1 MRLLYLLVW
10 DAMFCIVLSISHFAS
25 ATLISP
31 DSSYIVTLIT
41 FAVCGVFLGHLPH
54 VNGLTI
60 VFVTLP
66 ALYLALAPFLAPI
79 LNTLPLPLP
88 GGISLVPAA
97 LLSPDTLL
105 LRYAGALTAGY
116 TLWRKF
122 QQ

>member
-41 FAVCGVFLGHLPH
+41 FAVCGAFLGHLTH
-54 VNGLTI
+54 VDGLTI

-79 LNTLPLPLP
+79 LNTLPLPLSDMNKRP
-88 GGISLVPAA
+88 
-97 LLSPDTLL
+97 
-105 LRYAGALTAGY
+105 
-116 TLWRKF
+116 
-122 QQ
+122 

>member
-41 FAVCGVFLGHLPH
+41 FAVCGAFLGHLPH
-54 VNGLTI
+54 VDGLTI

-66 ALYLALAPFLAPI
+66 ALYLARHF
-79 LNTLPLPLP
+79 
-88 GGISLVPAA
+88 SH
-97 LLSPDTLL
+97 
-105 LRYAGALTAGY
+105 R
-116 TLWRKF
+116 F
-122 QQ
+122 

>member
-31 DSSYIVTLIT
+31 NSSYIVTLIT
-41 FAVCGVFLGHLPH
+41 FAVCGAFLGHLPH

-79 LNTLPLPLP
+79 LNTLP